1 MISLPES
8 SRAWNSPDFDGVLKV
23 EVGNLGVDQLPLQQG
38 LSSSSIALDHD
49 LDVVILHKQEA
60 GGTVVIKA
68 GIFYFGVEAGCSC
81 ADDPTPTQEQNEYCE
96 FLIQIDLANGDASV
110 TLSGD

>member
-8 SRAWNSPDFDGVLKV
+8 SRAWNSPHFDGIFKT
-23 EVGNLGVDQLPLQQG
+23 EVGNMGADQLPLQQG
-38 LSSSSIALDHD
+38 LTSSSIALDHD
-49 LDVVILHKQEA
+49 LNVVILNKREA
-60 GGTVVIKA
+60 GGSAVVKA

-81 ADDPTPTQEQNEYCE
+81 ADDPAPTQEQNEYCE
-96 FLIQIDLANGDASV
+96 CLIQIDLANGEASV